1 MASVLVQCRLLP
13 FLVIVRYACM
23 NILKVFQRR
32 KARLRL
38 PGYDL
43 EICDKVSANAADSI
57 CVQQCS
63 PLCDNL
69 NSTTDQTLDDA
80 KKLHW
85 YTMPREYG
93 RKGQRKKC
101 STVK

>member
-1 MASVLVQCRLLP
+1 VASVLVQCRLLP
-13 FLVIVRYACM
+13 FLAIVRYACM
-23 NILKVFQRR
+23 NLEVSERR

-69 NSTTDQTLDDA
+69 NFTTDETLDDA
-80 KKLHW
+80 KNSIGIQCRVN
-85 YTMPREYG
+85 TAG
-93 RKGQRKKC
+93 RDSGRNARL
-101 STVK
+101 